1 MAYVDLIL
9 PLPLPNTF
17 TYEIPENISDV
28 EKGMRVVVQF
38 GAKKLYTALVYKVHQ
53 KAPDK
58 YRAKPIL
65 AVLDDYPV
73 VVSSQFSFW
82 EWIADYYCCHLGEVM
97 QAALPSGLKLS
108 SETIIVPGDCDFRPE
123 ELTEKEYLIIEAL
136 QQQNK
141 LELIEV
147 AKILDQKTIF
157 PIINSL
163 LDRDA
168 IALLEE
174 LNDKYKPKIVRTIHL
189 AIKEEQLFEVIKKT
203 QKAPKQL
210 AVLQSYLQQKNKHPE
225 QSVKTADLVR
235 WASATHQVI
244 NALVKKGV
252 FIIEEEI
259 IGRIENYKNPI
270 EEEKEL
276 SVAQSTAYQSI
287 QNSFKKKDVV
297 LLHGVTSSGKTEIYV
312 KLIKKIIAKGEQVL
326 FLLPEIALTTQII
339 NRLRKCFGDQ
349 VGVYHS
355 KFNQNERVE
364 VWNEVLKGN
373 RFPII
378 LGARSAMFLPF
389 TKLGLV
395 IIDEEH
401 ETTFKQHHPAP
412 RYNGRDATI
421 VLAKYQGA
429 KVLLGS
435 ATPSL
440 ESYTNAQNGKYGLVE
455 LHERFG
461 GVEMPEVETVD
472 VKYVRHRKRMKGAFS
487 PYLLENIQQ
496 ALNKGEQII
505 LFQNRRGFAPISEC
519 KDCGWTAKCRSCD
532 VSLTY
537 HKKIDLLKCHYC
549 GYSEP
554 PLKKCNFCGSLEV
567 SVKGVGTEKIAED
580 LQPFFPD
587 VTVHRMDLDTTSRKH
602 AHQEIISAFE
612 DKRIDILIGT
622 QMITK
627 GLDFDNV
634 SVVGILNADSILNF
648 PDFRSF
654 ERAYQLMAQVSGR
667 AGRKKKRGK
676 VIIQTYSPD
685 NEIIESV
692 KNNDYSSMFKA
703 EMLERKTFSYPPYCK
718 LIKVTATHR
727 DYQLTNFAAR
737 DLAILMRQQFGKHV
751 LGPEYPTVA
760 RIKNKFLKHILL
772 KIEGGSSVKQ
782 AKKKLQYFIEQLNK
796 NKDYKSVRFVLD
808 IDPI

>member
-1 MAYVDLIL
+1 MAYADLIL
-9 PLPLPNTF
+9 PLPLASTF
-17 TYEIPENISDV
+17 TYEIPKNISHL

-38 GAKKLYTALVYKVHQ
+38 GTKKLYTALVYKVHQ
-53 KAPDK
+53 NAPDK
-58 YRAKPIL
+58 YQSKPIL
-65 AVLDDYPV
+65 AVLDYYPV
-73 VVSSQFSFW
+73 VVSSHISFW
-82 EWIADYYCCHLGEVM
+82 EWIAAYYCCSIGEVM

-108 SETIIVPGDCDFRPE
+108 SETIIIPGDTNLRPE
-123 ELTEKEYLIIEAL
+123 ELKDKEYLIIEAL

-141 LELIEV
+141 LELNEV

-157 PIINSL
+157 PVIKSL
-163 LDRDA
+163 LERGA

-174 LNDKYKPKIVRTIHL
+174 LNDKYKPKIVRTVFL
-189 AIKEEQLFEVIKKT
+189 AINEEQLSEVIEKI

-210 AVLQSYLQQKNKHPE
+210 TVLQSYLQQKSKYPE

-235 WASATHQVI
+235 WSSATYQAL

-252 FIIEEEI
+252 FRIEEEI
-259 IGRIENYKNPI
+259 IGRLENHKNPI
-270 EEEKEL
+270 EEEKKF
-276 SVAQSTAYQSI
+276 SVAQSKAHHSI
-287 QNSFKKKDVV
+287 QNKFKEKDVV

-312 KLIKKIIAKGEQVL
+312 KLIKEIITKGEQVL

-339 NRLRKCFGDQ
+339 NRLRKYFGDQ

-378 LGARSAMFLPF
+378 LGTRSAIFLPF

-401 ETTFKQHHPAP
+401 ENTFKQHHPAP
-412 RYNGRDATI
+412 RYNGRDAA
-421 VLAKYQGA
+421 VFFAKSQGA

-440 ESYTNAQNGKYGLVE
+440 ESYTNVLKGKYGLVE
-455 LHERFG
+455 LNERFG

-472 VKYVRHRKRMKGAFS
+472 IKYVRHRKQMKGIFS

-496 ALNKGEQII
+496 ALDKGEQII

-532 VSLTY
+532 VTLTY

-549 GYSEP
+549 GYSEA
-554 PLKKCNFCGSLEV
+554 PLKKCNHCGSFEV
-567 SVKGVGTEKIAED
+567 SVKGVGTEKIEED

-587 VTVHRMDLDTTSRKH
+587 AAIYRMDLDTTSRKH
-602 AHQEIISAFE
+602 AHQEIISDFE
-612 DKRIDILIGT
+612 EKRIDILIGT
-622 QMITK
+622 QMVTK

-634 SVVGILNADSILNF
+634 SVVGILNADNMLNF

-667 AGRKKKRGK
+667 AGRKKIRGK
-676 VIIQTYSPD
+676 VIIQTYSPN
-685 NEIIESV
+685 NEIIEAV
-692 KNNDYSSMFKA
+692 KKNDYKAMFNT
-703 EMLERKTFSYPPYCK
+703 EMSERKNFLYPPYCK
-718 LIKVTATHR
+718 LIKITVIHA
-727 DYQLTNFAAR
+727 DYQLTNYAAR
-737 DLAILMRQQFGKHV
+737 DLAILMRQQFGKSV

-772 KIEGGSSVKQ
+772 KIEGGSSVQQVKKQ
-782 AKKKLQYFIEQLNK
+782 LQYFIEQLNK
-796 NKDYKSVRFVLD
+796 NKEYKSVRFVLD
-808 IDPI
+808 VDPV

>member
-1 MAYVDLIL
+1 MAYADLIL

-28 EKGMRVVVQF
+28 DKGMRVVVQF

-53 KAPDK
+53 NAPDK
-58 YRAKPIL
+58 YRAKYIL
-65 AVLDDYPV
+65 AVLDDYAV
-73 VVSSQFSFW
+73 VVKSQFNFW
-82 EWIADYYCCHLGEVM
+82 EWIANYYCCYLGEVM

-108 SETIIVPGDCDFRPE
+108 SETIIIPREINIRPD
-123 ELTEKEYLIIEAL
+123 ELTDKEYLIIEAL
-136 QQQNK
+136 QKQKK
-141 LELIEV
+141 LELTDV

-157 PIINSL
+157 PIINNL
-163 LDRDA
+163 LDRGA

-174 LNDKYKPKIVRTIHL
+174 LNDKYKPKIVRTVHL
-189 AIKEEQLFEVIKKT
+189 AIKEEHLSKVIEKI

-210 AVLQSYLQQKNKHPE
+210 AVLQSYLHQKSKYPE
-225 QSVKTADLVR
+225 QSVKTSDLIS
-235 WASATHQVI
+235 WASATNQII
-244 NALVKKGV
+244 NTLVKKGV
-252 FIIEEEI
+252 FSIEEEI
-259 IGRIENYKNPI
+259 IGRLENHKNPI
-270 EEEKEL
+270 EEEKKL
-276 SVAQSTAYQSI
+276 SVAQLTAYQSI
-287 QNSFKKKDVV
+287 QNSFKEKDVV

-312 KLIKKIIAKGEQVL
+312 KIIKDTIAKGEQVL

-339 NRLRKCFGDQ
+339 NRLRKYFGDQ

-401 ETTFKQHHPAP
+401 ETSFKQHHPAP
-412 RYNGRDATI
+412 RYNGRDAAI
-421 VLAKYQGA
+421 VLAKSQGA

-440 ESYTNAQNGKYGLVE
+440 ESYTNAHNGKYGLVE

-461 GVEMPEVETVD
+461 GVDMPEVETVD
-472 VKYVRHRKRMKGAFS
+472 IKYVHHRKKMKGAFS
-487 PYLLENIQQ
+487 PYLIQNIQQ
-496 ALNKGEQII
+496 ALDKGEQII

-532 VSLTY
+532 VTLTY

-549 GYSEP
+549 GYSEAP
-554 PLKKCNFCGSLEV
+554 IKKCNSCGSLEV
-567 SVKGVGTEKIAED
+567 IVKGVGTEKIVED

-587 VTVHRMDLDTTSRKH
+587 AAIHRMDLDTTSRKH

-612 DKRIDILIGT
+612 NKRIDILIGT
-622 QMITK
+622 QMVTK

-634 SVVGILNADSILNF
+634 SVVGILNADSMLNF

-685 NEIIESV
+685 NKIIEAV
-692 KNNDYSSMFKA
+692 KKNDYRGMFKS
-703 EMLERKTFSYPPYCK
+703 EMKERKMFSYPPYCK
-718 LIKVTATHR
+718 LIKVTAMHN
-727 DYQLTNFAAR
+727 DYQLTNYAAR
-737 DLAILMRQQFGKHV
+737 DLAILMRKQFGKNV

-772 KIEGGSSVKQ
+772 KIEGASSVQQVKKQ
-782 AKKKLQYFIEQLNK
+782 LQYFIEQLNK
-796 NKDYKSVRFVLD
+796 NKEYKYVRFVLD
-808 IDPI
+808 VDPV

>member
-1 MAYVDLIL
+1 MAYADLIL
-9 PLPLPNTF
+9 PLPLANTF
-17 TYEIPENISDV
+17 TYEVPNNISDV

-38 GAKKLYTALVYKVHQ
+38 GAKKLYTALVYKVHNN
-53 KAPDK
+53 APEK

-73 VVSSQFSFW
+73 VVKSQFDFW
-82 EWIADYYCCHLGEVM
+82 EWIANYYCCHLGEVM

-108 SETIIVPGDCDFRPE
+108 SETIIVAGEKSLTLD
-123 ELTEKEYLIIEAL
+123 ELSDKEYLIVEAL
-136 QQQNK
+136 QKQNK
-141 LELIEV
+141 LELLEV
-147 AKILDQKTIF
+147 SKILDQKTIF
-157 PIINSL
+157 PIINAL
-163 LDRDA
+163 LDKGA
-168 IALLEE
+168 IAILEE
-174 LNDKYKPKIVRTIHL
+174 LNDKYKPKTIRTVHFAIEEVNL
-189 AIKEEQLFEVIKKT
+189 ADVIERTK
-203 QKAPKQL
+203 KAPKQL
-210 AVLQSYLQQKNKHPE
+210 AILQAYLQQKDKAPV
-225 QSVKTADLVR
+225 QSIKTTDLLR
-235 WASATHQVI
+235 WASATHQAL
-244 NALVKKGV
+244 NALVKKGI
-252 FIIEEEI
+252 FRIEEEI
-259 IGRIENYKNPI
+259 IGRLENYIEPI
-270 EEEKEL
+270 EEEKDL
-276 SVAQSTAYQSI
+276 SPAQTQAYQSI
-287 QNSFKKKDVV
+287 KGNFSKKDVV

-312 KLIKKIIAKGEQVL
+312 KLIKETIARGEQVL

-339 NRLRKCFGDQ
+339 NRLRKYFGDQ

-373 RFPII
+373 RFSII

-412 RYNGRDATI
+412 RYNGRDSAI
-421 VLAKYQGA
+421 VLAKKQGA

-440 ESYTNAQNGKYGLVE
+440 ESYTNTQNGKYGLVE

-461 GVEMPEVETVD
+461 GVEMPEIETVD
-472 VKYVRHRKRMKGAFS
+472 IKYVRHRKQMKGAFS

-496 ALNKGEQII
+496 ALDNREQVI
-505 LFQNRRGFAPISEC
+505 LFQNRRGFAPVSEC
-519 KDCGWTAKCRSCD
+519 KDCGWTAKCHSCD

-549 GYSEP
+549 GYSES
-554 PLKKCNFCGSLEV
+554 PLKKCKPCGSLEV
-567 SVKGVGTEKIAED
+567 SIKGVGTEKVEEE

-587 VTVHRMDLDTTSRKH
+587 AAIQRMDLDTTSRKH

-622 QMITK
+622 QMVTK

-634 SVVGILNADSILNF
+634 SIVGILNADSMLNF

-676 VIIQTYSPD
+676 VIIQTYSPE
-685 NEIIESV
+685 NTIIGAV
-692 KNNDYSSMFKA
+692 KKNDYFGMFKA
-703 EMLERKTFSYPPYCK
+703 EMSERQAFSYPPYCK
-718 LIKVTATHR
+718 LIKVTAMHL
-727 DYQLTNFAAR
+727 DYQLTNYAAR

-772 KIEGGSSVKQ
+772 KVEGGSSAQ
-782 AKKKLQYFIEQLNK
+782 LAKKQLQYFIEQLNQ
-796 NKDYKSVRFVLD
+796 NMEYKSVRFVLD
-808 IDPI
+808 VDPV